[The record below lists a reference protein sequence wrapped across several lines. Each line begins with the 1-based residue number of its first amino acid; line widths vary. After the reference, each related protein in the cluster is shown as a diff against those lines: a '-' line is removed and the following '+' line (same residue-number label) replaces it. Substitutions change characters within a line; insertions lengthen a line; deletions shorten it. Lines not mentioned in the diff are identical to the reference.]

1 MRKVLD
7 FFSTIDDLYNGN
19 TSTIYP
25 LEDTLKVTGK
35 FTRLQIIVLHT
46 SIRKLK
52 KKKSFKKVQVL
63 CLDINKTSNTF
74 KFLR

>member
-52 KKKSFKKVQVL
+52 KKKALKKSKFFVL
-63 CLDINKTSNTF
+63 I
-74 KFLR
+74 